1 MNTFETATTDF
12 IAIDGS
18 ASSVTQAIETRH
30 SIREFQNREVP
41 DAMIHK
47 IFGDALRAASW
58 KNSQPWEVHIVTG
71 AARDAMSKRLLN
83 AAGSGEPKPDTSWPA
98 GGPADAKRRMF
109 DLGMKIYG
117 VAGIDRKDKEARDA
131 FMLRNFAFFDAPVA
145 AFITTRFDLNF
156 YVGLDIG
163 CYLNTI
169 MLLARENGLGT
180 CPQAALSAFPDVV
193 RDALKLSSEHKVA
206 CGISL
211 GFPKPDSQLNRFH
224 TPRETSE
231 DLIHVI
237 KDLPQ

>member
-1 MNTFETATTDF
+1 MNTFETQATDF
-12 IAIDGS
+12 VSIEGFASTVTEAIHS
-18 ASSVTQAIETRH
+18 RH
-30 SIREFQNREVP
+30 SIREFLPTEVP
-41 DAMIHK
+41 EPVIYK
-47 IFGDALRAASW
+47 VFGEALRAASW
-58 KNSQPWEVHIVTG
+58 KNSQPWEVHIVAG
-71 AARDAMSKRLLN
+71 AARTELSRRLIDAAK
-83 AAGSGEPKPDTSWPA
+83 AGDSKPDTAWPA
-98 GGPADAKRRMF
+98 QSPADAKRRMF

-131 FMLRNFAFFDAPVA
+131 FMLRNFAFFEAPVA

-163 CYLNTI
+163 CYLNTV

-193 RDALKLSSEHKVA
+193 RNSLKLTAEHKVA

-224 TPRETSE
+224 TPRESSE
-231 DLIHVI
+231 DLIHLI
-237 KDLPQ
+237 KTLP

>member
-1 MNTFETATTDF
+1 MNTFETTASDF
-12 IAIDGS
+12 IAVDGL
-18 ASSVTQAIETRH
+18 ASTVSDAIHTRH
-30 SIREFQNREVP
+30 SIREFQAREVP
-41 DAMIHK
+41 EAIIHK

-71 AARDAMSKRLLN
+71 AARNEISKRLVE
-83 AAGSGEPKPDTSWPA
+83 AAQSGEPKPDTAWPA
-98 GGPADAKRRMF
+98 AGPADAKRRMF

-131 FMLRNFAFFDAPVA
+131 FMLRNFSFFDAPVA

-163 CYLNTI
+163 CYLNTV
-169 MLLARENGLGT
+169 MLLARENGLGS

-193 RDALKLSSEHKVA
+193 RDALKLSPEHKVA

-211 GFPKPDSQLNRFH
+211 GFPKPESQLNRFH
-224 TPRETSE
+224 TPRESSE
-231 DLIHVI
+231 DLLHLV
-237 KDLPQ
+237 KTLP